1 MQQVTLAYKV
11 QVVPE
16 EERRRQEERYGALL
30 EQLGEATFSEVEQ
43 ALKEREGDVGIKGV
57 SPEVVERL
65 QERISEVQSG

>member
-1 MQQVTLAYKV
+1 LAYKV

-30 EQLGEATFSEVEQ
+30 EQLGEATFSEAEEV
-43 ALKEREGDVGIKGV
+43 LNEREGEGKVEGLP
-57 SPEVVERL
+57 PEVVERL